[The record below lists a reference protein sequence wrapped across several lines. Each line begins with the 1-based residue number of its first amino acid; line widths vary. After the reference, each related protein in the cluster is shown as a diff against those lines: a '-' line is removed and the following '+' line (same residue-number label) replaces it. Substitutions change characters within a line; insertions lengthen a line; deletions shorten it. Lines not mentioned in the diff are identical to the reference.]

1 MLCSVCV
8 RRHVW
13 GSRRPMCFARTRQNN
28 STHISCLF
36 VCFLLSLTMHRCWYI
51 CVVLVCS
58 VYRDFCA
65 NKFDPLEFIR
75 FAADAWMFGVN
86 CVKSTKGRCYSE
98 AIRMAANPHDD
109 VSFFFFVCL
118 SILAKREEN
127 GEHTMSAA
135 SCMAQQTK
143 NDYYSLL
150 AALFSSGYLHTSL
163 SLGNST
169 VVHYKQLLLWMGGV
183 PSSTVIDASSDCI
196 LWMWIVRKR
205 HEKAH
210 NIEWNRKKK
219 NCTRCASINISI
231 KWK

>member
-109 VSFFFFVCL
+109 VSFFFLYVCL
-118 SILAKREEN
+118 YWPRGKRTESIQCLPLRAWPKKPKTIIIAPWPPCSHRDICT
-127 GEHTMSAA
+127 HHCLSAIQR
-135 SCMAQQTK
+135 SFITNNC
-143 NDYYSLL
+143 YYEWV
-150 AALFSSGYLHTSL
+150 AYHR
-163 SLGNST
+163 
-169 VVHYKQLLLWMGGV
+169 Q
-183 PSSTVIDASSDCI
+183 PSSMPPPIAYCECESYAKG
-196 LWMWIVRKR
+196 MRK
-205 HEKAH
+205 HT
-210 NIEWNRKKK
+210 I
-219 NCTRCASINISI
+219 
-231 KWK
+231 